1 MSTVGRVRPG
11 SMRGTPASQQKI
23 AERLTILNERAP
35 GMMTR
40 LYNLKNQVRIRHIKS
55 EGLVSIVGVF
65 VLTRV
70 PHSQRYQGISN
81 FTRGLLFSSK
91 NINRKSDIQFLSK
104 SFDNAT
110 HSAKCS

>member
-40 LYNLKNQVRIRHIKS
+40 LYNLKNQVTANYRLS
-55 EGLVSIVGVF
+55 LAS
-65 VLTRV
+65 VL
-70 PHSQRYQGISN
+70 
-81 FTRGLLFSSK
+81 L
-91 NINRKSDIQFLSK
+91 
-104 SFDNAT
+104 T
-110 HSAKCS
+110 HTIILAK

>member
-40 LYNLKNQVRIRHIKS
+40 LYNLKNQVRICRPCGPDF
-55 EGLVSIVGVF
+55 ELFGLTI
-65 VLTRV
+65 
-70 PHSQRYQGISN
+70 I
-81 FTRGLLFSSK
+81 
-91 NINRKSDIQFLSK
+91 
-104 SFDNAT
+104 
-110 HSAKCS
+110 SAK

>member
-55 EGLVSIVGVF
+55 EGLVSILGVF
-65 VLTRV
+65 VLFQCLPLVFIRDLGVLT
-70 PHSQRYQGISN
+70 I
-81 FTRGLLFSSK
+81 T
-91 NINRKSDIQFLSK
+91 
-104 SFDNAT
+104 
-110 HSAKCS
+110 

>member
-40 LYNLKNQVRIRHIKS
+40 LYNLKNQVTPNY
-55 EGLVSIVGVF
+55 SI
-65 VLTRV
+65 L
-70 PHSQRYQGISN
+70 
-81 FTRGLLFSSK
+81 
-91 NINRKSDIQFLSK
+91 
-104 SFDNAT
+104 AT
-110 HSAKCS
+110 SIWP

>member
-40 LYNLKNQVRIRHIKS
+40 LYNLKNQVWLIPYDRLDVPIQD
-55 EGLVSIVGVF
+55 F
-65 VLTRV
+65 FLT
-70 PHSQRYQGISN
+70 IS
-81 FTRGLLFSSK
+81 
-91 NINRKSDIQFLSK
+91 
-104 SFDNAT
+104 
-110 HSAKCS
+110 SAK

>member
-55 EGLVSIVGVF
+55 EGLVSILGVF
-65 VLTRV
+65 VLFQCLRLVFIRDLGVLT
-70 PHSQRYQGISN
+70 I
-81 FTRGLLFSSK
+81 T
-91 NINRKSDIQFLSK
+91 
-104 SFDNAT
+104 
-110 HSAKCS
+110 

>member
-40 LYNLKNQVRIRHIKS
+40 LYNLKNQVTPNF
-55 EGLVSIVGVF
+55 SIYH
-65 VLTRV
+65 T
-70 PHSQRYQGISN
+70 
-81 FTRGLLFSSK
+81 
-91 NINRKSDIQFLSK
+91 
-104 SFDNAT
+104 
-110 HSAKCS
+110 